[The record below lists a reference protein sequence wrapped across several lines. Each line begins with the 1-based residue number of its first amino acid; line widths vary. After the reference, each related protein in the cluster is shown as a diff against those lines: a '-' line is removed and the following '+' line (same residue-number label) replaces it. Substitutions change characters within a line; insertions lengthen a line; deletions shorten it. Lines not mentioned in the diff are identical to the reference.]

1 MKIYV
6 LETKT
11 VFADKDNSAIL
22 YTVGD
27 LLAIKDSK
35 RADNLVK
42 RGLVEVLGV
51 LDTSSAAKT
60 NDSVNKSADNQ
71 DDKGEQTPEEGV
83 PADNQDDKGEQ
94 TPEEPKD
101 SSANKNKSKNSNSK
115 K

>member
-42 RGLVEVLGV
+42 IGLVGVLGV

-71 DDKGEQTPEEGV
+71 DDKGEQTPEE
-83 PADNQDDKGEQ
+83 
-94 TPEEPKD
+94 PKD